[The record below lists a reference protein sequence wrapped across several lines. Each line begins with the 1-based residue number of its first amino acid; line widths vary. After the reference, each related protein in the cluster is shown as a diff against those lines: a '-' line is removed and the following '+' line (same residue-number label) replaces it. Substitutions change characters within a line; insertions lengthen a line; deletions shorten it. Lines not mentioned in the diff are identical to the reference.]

1 MRADAFT
8 ATFRSAALA
17 RDVDPRFGD
26 WDDFI
31 ELMRAVEALAGEWP
45 PARIVPAAP
54 IVGRFLL

>member
-1 MRADAFT
+1 MSAEGFT
-8 ATFRSAALA
+8 ATFRAPTPA
-17 RDVDPRFGD
+17 REVDPRFSD